1 MRKCPNSKIV
11 VLLND
16 IIKKSFKFKEDN
28 MRKVELSLKEK
39 YKYETIKKLVETNGN
54 KERARIKLKLKSIR
68 QINRLIAGYKEL
80 GKEFFVHGNRGR
92 KPKHSLTEE
101 FKNEI
106 ETLYLSKYF
115 DCTYT
120 QFTEYLAERENV
132 FLSVPEVGQ
141 ILRDRYILS
150 PRARK
155 ITKKNLKKKL
165 LAEKE
170 KAKSKKDIAK
180 FQSAIVALEDA
191 HPRQPRCIY
200 FGEEI
205 QTDAC
210 IHLWFGNTKTTLHA
224 AIDDSTGYVV
234 AAYFDNQET
243 LNGYY
248 NIYYQILTKY
258 GIPYL
263 FKTDKRT
270 VFEYNKKGTT
280 SDEDNTFTQFAY
292 ACSQLGTSIECSS
305 VPEFKPRIERLFE
318 SFQLRLVPELRLAN
332 ITTIEEANKFLPTFL
347 EKYNSKFA
355 LCIDNT
361 KSVFEKQPNLQKINL
376 TLAVLSRRIVDTG
389 HSICFKKKHYRT
401 VNSVGTPIYFGKGTK
416 CIVIEAF
423 DKKMYATIEDS
434 IFALEEIPAVQA
446 QSENFDKALPTEP
459 RKIYIPKMIH
469 PWKRQSF
476 ERFAEQQSLKAKKEL
491 EKVS

>member
-1 MRKCPNSKIV
+1 
-11 VLLND
+11 
-16 IIKKSFKFKEDN
+16 

-39 YKYETIKKLVETNGN
+39 RKYEIIKKLIETNGN
-54 KERARIKLKLKSIR
+54 KERARIKLGLKSIR
-68 QINRLIAGYKEL
+68 QVNRLIAGYKDF
-80 GKEFFVHGNRGR
+80 GKEFFVHGNKGR
-92 KPKHSLTEE
+92 KPKHALTDES
-101 FKNEI
+101 KNEI
-106 ETLYLSKYF
+106 EILYTSKYF

-120 QFTEYLAERENV
+120 QFTEYLAERENI

-141 ILRDRYILS
+141 ILRERYILS
-150 PRARK
+150 PKARK
-155 ITKKNLKKKL
+155 ATKRNLKKKL
-165 LAEKE
+165 IAQKE
-170 KAKSKKDIAK
+170 KLKSKKEIAK
-180 FQSAIVALEDA
+180 LQANIVALQDA

-210 IHLWFGNTKTTLHA
+210 IHLWFGNLKTALHA
-224 AIDDSTGYVV
+224 AIDDSTGQVV

-248 NIYYQILTKY
+248 NIYYKILLNY

-292 ACSQLGTSIECSS
+292 ACNQLGTSIETSS
-305 VPEFKPRIERLFE
+305 TPEFKPRIERLFE
-318 SFQLRLVPELRLAN
+318 SFQLRLIPELRLAN
-332 ITTIEEANKFLPTFL
+332 ITTIEEANAFLPAFL
-347 EKYNSKFA
+347 DKYNSKFA

-361 KSVFEKQPNLQKINL
+361 KSVFEKQPSLQKINL
-376 TLAVLSRRIVDTG
+376 TLAVLSRRIIDTG
-389 HSICFKKKHYRT
+389 HSICFKRKHYKP

-416 CIVIEAF
+416 CLVIEAF
-423 DKKMYATIEDS
+423 DKKLYATVEDS
-434 IFALEEIPAVQA
+434 IFALEEIPEVQA
-446 QSENFDKALPTEP
+446 LSENFDEILPTEP
-459 RKIYIPKMIH
+459 KKIYIPRMTH
-469 PWKRQSF
+469 PFKRESF
-476 ERFAEQQSLKAKKEL
+476 EKFVSKQIEKNQKEL

>member
-1 MRKCPNSKIV
+1 
-11 VLLND
+11 
-16 IIKKSFKFKEDN
+16 

-39 YKYETIKKLVETNGN
+39 EKYEVIKKLVGTNGN
-54 KERARIKLKLKSIR
+54 KERAKIKLHLKSIR
-68 QINRLIAGYKEL
+68 QINRLIAGYKEY
-80 GKEFFVHGNRGR
+80 GKEFFFHGNRGR
-92 KPKHSLTEE
+92 KPKHALSSE
-101 FKNEI
+101 FKDEI
-106 ETLYLSKYF
+106 EALYTSKYF

-120 QFTEYLAERENV
+120 QFTEYLAENENI

-141 ILRDRYILS
+141 ILRERYILS
-150 PRARK
+150 PRSRK
-155 ITKKNLKKKL
+155 VTRKNIKKKL

-170 KAKSKKDIAK
+170 KAKTKTEKAK
-180 FQSAIVALEDA
+180 IQSNIVAVEDA

-210 IHLWFGNTKTTLHA
+210 IHLWFGKSKTALHA
-224 AIDDSTGYVV
+224 AIDDSTGHVV

-248 NIYYQILTKY
+248 NIYYQTLTKY

-280 SDEDNTFTQFAY
+280 LDEDNTFTQFSY
-292 ACSQLGTSIECSS
+292 ACHQLGTSIETSS

-318 SFQLRLVPELRLAN
+318 SFQLRLIPELRLAN
-332 ITTIEEANKFLPTFL
+332 ITTIEEANNFLPSFL
-347 EKYNSKFA
+347 DKYNSKFA

-361 KSVFEKQPNLQKINL
+361 KSVFEKQPSKEKINL
-376 TLAVLSRRIVDTG
+376 TLAVLSRRVVDTG
-389 HSICFKKKHYRT
+389 HSICFKNKHYRT

-416 CIVIEAF
+416 CMVIEAF
-423 DKKMYATIEDS
+423 DKTLYATVEDS
-434 IFALEEIPAVQA
+434 IFSLEEIPEVQLK
-446 QSENFDKALPTEP
+446 SENFDEISPVEP
-459 RKIYIPKMIH
+459 KKIYIPRMIH
-469 PWKRQSF
+469 PFKRQSF
-476 ERFAEQQSLKAKKEL
+476 EKFVEKQKLKIQKEL

>member
-1 MRKCPNSKIV
+1 
-11 VLLND
+11 
-16 IIKKSFKFKEDN
+16 

-39 YKYETIKKLVETNGN
+39 RKYEIIKKLIETNGN
-54 KERARIKLKLKSIR
+54 KERARIKLGLKSIR
-68 QINRLIAGYKEL
+68 QVNRLIAGYKDF
-80 GKEFFVHGNRGR
+80 GKEFFVHGNKGR
-92 KPKHSLTEE
+92 KPKHALTDE

-106 ETLYLSKYF
+106 EILYTSKYF

-120 QFTEYLAERENV
+120 QFTEYLAERENI

-141 ILRDRYILS
+141 ILRERYILS
-150 PRARK
+150 PKARK
-155 ITKKNLKKKL
+155 ATKRNLKKKL
-165 LAEKE
+165 IAQKE
-170 KAKSKKDIAK
+170 KLKSKKEIAK
-180 FQSAIVALEDA
+180 LQANIVALQDA
-191 HPRQPRCIY
+191 HPKQPRCIY

-210 IHLWFGNTKTTLHA
+210 IHLWFGNLKTALHA
-224 AIDDSTGYVV
+224 AIDDSTGQVV

-248 NIYYQILTKY
+248 NIYYQILLNY

-292 ACSQLGTSIECSS
+292 ACNQLGTSIETSS
-305 VPEFKPRIERLFE
+305 TPEFKPRIERLFE
-318 SFQLRLVPELRLAN
+318 SFQLRLIPELRLAN
-332 ITTIEEANKFLPTFL
+332 ITTIEEANAFLPAFL
-347 EKYNSKFA
+347 DKYNSKFA

-361 KSVFEKQPNLQKINL
+361 KSVFEKQPSLQKINL
-376 TLAVLSRRIVDTG
+376 TLAVLSRRIIDTG
-389 HSICFKKKHYRT
+389 HSICFKRKHYKP

-416 CIVIEAF
+416 CLVIEAF
-423 DKKMYATIEDS
+423 DKKLYATVEDS
-434 IFALEEIPAVQA
+434 IFALEEIPEVQA
-446 QSENFDKALPTEP
+446 LSENFDEILPTEP
-459 RKIYIPKMIH
+459 KKIYIPRMTH
-469 PWKRQSF
+469 PFKRESF
-476 ERFAEQQSLKAKKEL
+476 EKFVSKQIEKNQKEL

>member
-1 MRKCPNSKIV
+1 
-11 VLLND
+11 
-16 IIKKSFKFKEDN
+16 

-68 QINRLIAGYKEL
+68 QINRLIAGYKKY
-80 GKEFFVHGNRGR
+80 GKEFFIHGNRGR
-92 KPKHSLTEE
+92 KPAHALSNLDKDTIVE
-101 FKNEI
+101 
-106 ETLYLSKYF
+106 LYEAKYF

-120 QFTEYLAERENV
+120 QFTEYLAERENI

-141 ILRDRYILS
+141 ILRERYILS

-155 ITKKNLKKKL
+155 ITKKNIKKKL

-170 KAKSKKDIAK
+170 KAKSKKEIAK
-180 FQSAIVALEDA
+180 LQSAIVAVENA

-210 IHLWFGNTKTTLHA
+210 IHLWFGTTKTALHA
-224 AIDDSTGYVV
+224 AIDDSTGHVV

-248 NIYYQILTKY
+248 NIYYQILIKY

-280 SDEDNTFTQFAY
+280 LDEDNTFTQFAY
-292 ACSQLGTSIECSS
+292 ACNQLGTNIETSS

-318 SFQLRLVPELRLAN
+318 SFQLRLIPELRLAN
-332 ITTIEEANKFLPTFL
+332 ITTIEEANNFLPTFL

-361 KSVFEKQPNLQKINL
+361 KSVFEKQPSKEKINL
-376 TLAVLSRRIVDTG
+376 TLAILSRRVVDTG

-416 CIVIEAF
+416 CMIIEAF
-423 DKKMYATIEDS
+423 DKSLYATVEDS
-434 IFALEEIPAVQA
+434 IFSLEEIPEVQLK
-446 QSENFDKALPTEP
+446 SENFDEILPTEP
-459 RKIYIPKMIH
+459 KKIYIPRMIH
-469 PWKRQSF
+469 PFKRQSF
-476 ERFAEQQSLKAKKEL
+476 EKFIEKQNLKMQKEL

>member
-1 MRKCPNSKIV
+1 
-11 VLLND
+11 
-16 IIKKSFKFKEDN
+16 

-39 YKYETIKKLVETNGN
+39 RKYEIIKKLIETNGN
-54 KERARIKLKLKSIR
+54 KERARIKLGLKSIR
-68 QINRLIAGYKEL
+68 QVNRLIAGYKDFW
-80 GKEFFVHGNRGR
+80 KEFFVHGNKGR
-92 KPKHSLTEE
+92 KPKHALTDE

-106 ETLYLSKYF
+106 EILYTSKYF

-120 QFTEYLAERENV
+120 QFTEYLAERENI

-141 ILRDRYILS
+141 ILRERYILS
-150 PRARK
+150 PKARK
-155 ITKKNLKKKL
+155 ATKRNLKKKL
-165 LAEKE
+165 IAQKE
-170 KAKSKKDIAK
+170 KLKSKKEIAK
-180 FQSAIVALEDA
+180 LQANIVALQDA

-210 IHLWFGNTKTTLHA
+210 IHLWFGNLKTALHA
-224 AIDDSTGYVV
+224 AIDDSTGQVV

-248 NIYYQILTKY
+248 NIYYQILLNY

-292 ACSQLGTSIECSS
+292 ACNQLGTSIETSS
-305 VPEFKPRIERLFE
+305 TPEFKPRIERLFE
-318 SFQLRLVPELRLAN
+318 SFQLRLIPELRLAN
-332 ITTIEEANKFLPTFL
+332 ITTIEEANAFLPAFL
-347 EKYNSKFA
+347 DKYNSKFA

-361 KSVFEKQPNLQKINL
+361 KSVFEKQPSLQKINL
-376 TLAVLSRRIVDTG
+376 TLAVLSRRIIDTG
-389 HSICFKKKHYRT
+389 HSICFKRKHYKP

-416 CIVIEAF
+416 CLVIEAF
-423 DKKMYATIEDS
+423 DKKLYATVEDS
-434 IFALEEIPAVQA
+434 IFALEEIPEVQA
-446 QSENFDKALPTEP
+446 LSENFDEILPTEP
-459 RKIYIPKMIH
+459 KKIYIPRMTH
-469 PWKRQSF
+469 PFKRESF
-476 ERFAEQQSLKAKKEL
+476 EKFVSKQIEKNQKEL

>member
-1 MRKCPNSKIV
+1 
-11 VLLND
+11 
-16 IIKKSFKFKEDN
+16 
-28 MRKVELSLKEK
+28 MRKVELSLNEN
-39 YKYETIKKLVETNGN
+39 YKYQTIKKLVETNGN
-54 KERARIKLKLKSIR
+54 KERARIKLNLKNIR
-68 QINRLIAGYKEL
+68 QIYRMIDGYKKY
-80 GKEFFVHGNRGR
+80 GKEFFIHGNRGR
-92 KPKHSLTEE
+92 KPAHALSELDKDTIVE
-101 FKNEI
+101 
-106 ETLYLSKYF
+106 LYESKYF

-120 QFTEYLAERENV
+120 QFTEYLAEREKI
-132 FLSVPEVGQ
+132 FLTTPTVGQ
-141 ILRDRYILS
+141 VLRERGILS

-165 LAEKE
+165 LTEKE
-170 KAKSKKDIAK
+170 KATSQKEIAK
-180 FQSAIVALEDA
+180 IQAGIVAIEDA

-210 IHLWFGNTKTTLHA
+210 IHLWFGNAKSALHA
-224 AIDDSTGYVV
+224 AIDDSTGHVV

-292 ACSQLGTSIECSS
+292 ACSQLGTSIETSS

-318 SFQLRLVPELRLAN
+318 SFQLRLIPELRLAN
-332 ITTIEEANKFLPTFL
+332 ITTIEEANNFLPSFL
-347 EKYNSKFA
+347 DKYNSKFA
-355 LCIDNT
+355 LCINNT
-361 KSVFEKQPNLQKINL
+361 KSVFEKQPSLQKINL
-376 TLAVLSRRIVDTG
+376 TLAVLSRRIIDTG

-401 VNSVGTPIYFGKGTK
+401 INTMGTPIYFGKGTK
-416 CIVIEAF
+416 CMVIESF
-423 DKKMYATIEDS
+423 DKKLYATVEDS
-434 IFALEEIPAVQA
+434 IFALEEIPDVETF
-446 QSENFDKALPTEP
+446 SKNFDEELPTEP
-459 RKIYIPKMIH
+459 KKIYIPKMIH
-469 PWKRQSF
+469 PWKRNSF
-476 ERFAEQQSLKAKKEL
+476 ERFTEKQL
-491 EKVS
+491 EKITKILEEQVS

>member
-1 MRKCPNSKIV
+1 
-11 VLLND
+11 
-16 IIKKSFKFKEDN
+16 

-39 YKYETIKKLVETNGN
+39 QKYEIIKKLVETNGN
-54 KERARIKLKLKSIR
+54 KERARIKLGLKSIR
-68 QINRLIAGYKEL
+68 QVNRLIAGYKDF
-80 GKEFFVHGNRGR
+80 GKDFFVHGNRGR
-92 KPKHSLTEE
+92 KPKHALTDE
-101 FKNEI
+101 FKDEI
-106 ETLYLSKYF
+106 ETLYTSKYF

-120 QFTEYLAERENV
+120 QFTEYLAERENI

-141 ILRDRYILS
+141 ILRERYILS
-150 PRARK
+150 PRAHK

-165 LAEKE
+165 LAQKE
-170 KAKSKKDIAK
+170 KSKKEIAK
-180 FQSAIVALEDA
+180 LQANIVALEDA

-210 IHLWFGNTKTTLHA
+210 IHLWFGDFKTALHA
-224 AIDDSTGYVV
+224 AIDDSTGQVV
-234 AAYFDNQET
+234 GAYFDTQET

-248 NIYYQILTKY
+248 NVYYQILVNY

-318 SFQLRLVPELRLAN
+318 SFQLRLIPELRLAN
-332 ITTIEEANKFLPTFL
+332 ITTIEEANAFLPAFL
-347 EKYNSKFA
+347 DKYNSKFA

-361 KSVFEKQPNLQKINL
+361 KSVFEKQPSLQKINL
-376 TLAVLSRRIVDTG
+376 TLAVLSRRTVDTG

-401 VNSVGTPIYFGKGTK
+401 VNSIGTPIYFGKGTK
-416 CIVIEAF
+416 CMVIEAF
-423 DKKMYATIEDS
+423 DKKLYATVEDS
-434 IFALEEIPAVQA
+434 IFALEEIPEVQA
-446 QSENFDKALPTEP
+446 LSENFDEILPTEP
-459 RKIYIPKMIH
+459 KKIYIPRMTH
-469 PWKRQSF
+469 PFKRDSF
-476 ERFAEQQSLKAKKEL
+476 EKFVAKQVEKIQKEL
-491 EKVS
+491 EKVC

>member
-1 MRKCPNSKIV
+1 
-11 VLLND
+11 
-16 IIKKSFKFKEDN
+16 

-39 YKYETIKKLVETNGN
+39 LKYETIKKLVETNGN

-68 QINRLIAGYKEL
+68 QINRLIAGYKEY

-92 KPKHSLTEE
+92 QPKHALTTE
-101 FKNEI
+101 FKDEI
-106 ETLYLSKYF
+106 ELLYNSKYF

-120 QFTEYLAERENV
+120 QFTEYLAERENI
-132 FLSVPEVGQ
+132 FLSVAEVGQ
-141 ILRDRYILS
+141 ILREKYILS
-150 PRARK
+150 PRSRK
-155 ITKKNLKKKL
+155 KTRKNIKKQL
-165 LAEKE
+165 LAQKE
-170 KAKSKKDIAK
+170 KAKTKKEMSKIQAN
-180 FQSAIVALEDA
+180 IVAVEDA

-210 IHLWFGNTKTTLHA
+210 IHLWFGKNKTALHA
-224 AIDDSTGYVV
+224 AIDDSTGHVV
-234 AAYFDNQET
+234 AAYFDKQET

-248 NIYYQILTKY
+248 NIYHQILTKY

-292 ACSQLGTSIECSS
+292 ACNQLGTAIETSS

-318 SFQLRLVPELRLAN
+318 SFQLRLIPELRLAN

-347 EKYNSKFA
+347 DKYNSKFA

-361 KSVFEKQPNLQKINL
+361 KSVFEMQPSKEKINL
-376 TLAVLSRRIVDTG
+376 TLAVLSRRVVDTG
-389 HSICFKKKHYRT
+389 HSICFKNKHYRT

-416 CIVIEAF
+416 CMVIEAF
-423 DKKMYATIEDS
+423 DKSLFATIEDS
-434 IFALEEIPAVQA
+434 IFSLEEIPEVQA
-446 QSENFDKALPTEP
+446 KSENFDEMQPAEP
-459 RKIYIPKMIH
+459 KRIYIPRMIH
-469 PWKRQSF
+469 PFKRQSF
-476 ERFAEQQSLKAKKEL
+476 EKFIEKQNLKLQKEL
-491 EKVS
+491 KEAS

>member
-1 MRKCPNSKIV
+1 
-11 VLLND
+11 
-16 IIKKSFKFKEDN
+16 
-28 MRKVELSLKEK
+28 MRKVELTLKENQK
-39 YKYETIKKLVETNGN
+39 YLIIKKLVETNGN
-54 KERARIKLKLKSIR
+54 KERARIKLGLKSIR
-68 QINRLIAGYKEL
+68 QINRLIAGYKEF

-92 KPKHSLTEE
+92 KPKHALTDDL
-101 FKNEI
+101 KNEI
-106 ETLYLSKYF
+106 EILYTSKYF

-120 QFTEYLAERENV
+120 QFTEYLADRENI

-141 ILRDRYILS
+141 ILRDKYILS

-155 ITKKNLKKKL
+155 ITKKIIKKKL
-165 LAEKE
+165 IAQKE
-170 KAKSKKDIAK
+170 KANSKKEIAK
-180 FQSAIVALEDA
+180 LQANIVAIEDA

-200 FGEEI
+200 FGEEV

-210 IHLWFGNTKTTLHA
+210 MHIWFGNTKTTLHA
-224 AIDDSTGYVV
+224 AIDDATGQVL
-234 AAYFDNQET
+234 AAFFDNQET

-305 VPEFKPRIERLFE
+305 TPEFKPRIERLFE
-318 SFQLRLVPELRLAN
+318 SFQLRLIPELRLAN
-332 ITTIEEANKFLPTFL
+332 ITTIEEANDFLPSFL
-347 EKYNSKFA
+347 GKYNSKFA
-355 LCIDNT
+355 LCINNI
-361 KSVFEKQPNLQKINL
+361 KSVFENQPDLKKINL
-376 TLAVLSRRIVDTG
+376 TLAVLSRRVIDTG

-416 CIVIEAF
+416 VLVIEAF
-423 DKKMYATIEDS
+423 DKNLYATIEDN
-434 IFALEEIPAVQA
+434 IFALEEIPEVQTY
-446 QSENFDKALPTEP
+446 SENFDEILPTEP
-459 RKIYIPKMIH
+459 KRIYIPKMIH
-469 PWKRQSF
+469 PWKRNSF
-476 ERFAEQQSLKAKKEL
+476 ETFVKKQTLKISKEL
-491 EKVS
+491 EKEAS

>member
-1 MRKCPNSKIV
+1 
-11 VLLND
+11 
-16 IIKKSFKFKEDN
+16 

-39 YKYETIKKLVETNGN
+39 YKYEIIKKLVETNGN

-68 QINRLIAGYKEL
+68 QINRLIAGYKEF

-92 KPKHSLTEE
+92 KPKHALTAE
-101 FKNEI
+101 FKDEI
-106 ETLYLSKYF
+106 ETLYSSKYF

-120 QFTEYLAERENV
+120 QFTEYLAERENI
-132 FLSVPEVGQ
+132 FLSVPVVGQ
-141 ILRDRYILS
+141 ILRERYILS

-155 ITKKNLKKKL
+155 ITRKNLKKKL
-165 LAEKE
+165 LDQQAKT
-170 KAKSKKDIAK
+170 KSKKEIAK
-180 FQSAIVALEDA
+180 LQSAIVAVEDA

-210 IHLWFGNTKTTLHA
+210 FHLWFGNFKTSLHA
-224 AIDDSTGYVV
+224 AIDDATGYVV

-270 VFEYNKKGTT
+270 VFEYNKKGST

-292 ACSQLGTSIECSS
+292 ACNQLGTSIECSS

-318 SFQLRLVPELRLAN
+318 SFQLRLIPELRLSN
-332 ITTIEEANKFLPTFL
+332 ITTIDEANAFLPAFL
-347 EKYNSKFA
+347 DKYNSKFA

-361 KSVFEKQPNLQKINL
+361 KSVFENQPTLQKINL

-416 CIVIEAF
+416 CMVIESF
-423 DKKMYATIEDS
+423 DKKLYATVEDS
-434 IFALEEIPAVQA
+434 IFALEEIPEVQVK
-446 QSENFDKALPTEP
+446 SENFDEVLPTDAK
-459 RKIYIPKMIH
+459 KIYIPRMIH
-469 PWKRQSF
+469 PFKRQSF
-476 ERFAEQQSLKAKKEL
+476 EKFIEMHNLKVQKEL
-491 EKVS
+491 TTVS